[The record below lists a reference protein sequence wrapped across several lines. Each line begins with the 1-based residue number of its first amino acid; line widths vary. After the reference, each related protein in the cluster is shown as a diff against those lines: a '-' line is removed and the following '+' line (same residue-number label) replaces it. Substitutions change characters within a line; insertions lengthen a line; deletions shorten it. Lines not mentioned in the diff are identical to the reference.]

1 MFGLSDD
8 LRHHGDGFNGILAGG
23 AFAREHDGVSAVID
37 GVGDVG
43 GLGTS
48 WPWVVDHRFEHLRG
62 SNNGFAVLGCPANDV
77 LLERGNFF
85 GGKLDAEIAAGHH
98 DSVGDLEDAVKMLD
112 RLWLFELRNHPCVG
126 FKRSEA
132 VLDVTDVSGSAH
144 EGDGDD
150 VYSLTDGKDEV
161 FLVLFRERWDIYGDS
176 RQIDALVFAE
186 HAAVDDLA
194 GDVGAFNLLD
204 TQLNQT
210 VGEKNAGSGLEIL
223 GEGLEGG
230 ADQSGGT
237 FHLARS
243 DGKAFAGDE
252 LDGLV
257 VLKLGGTDLGT
268 LQIGENADG
277 LAFLPGDSAD
287 HTNEFGLLRVC

>member
-8 LRHHGDGFNGILAGG
+8 LRHHRDGFNRILAGG
-23 AFAREHDGVSAVID
+23 AFARQHDGVSAVID

-48 WPWVVDHRFEHLRG
+48 RPWVVDHRFEHLRG
-62 SNNGFAVLGCPANDV
+62 SDHGFAVLGCPANDV

-126 FKRSEA
+126 LKRGEA

-144 EGDGDD
+144 ERDGDD
-150 VYSLTDGKDEV
+150 VNSLTDGKDQV
-161 FLVLFRERWDIYGDS
+161 LLVLFRERRDIYGDS
-176 RQIDALVFAE
+176 GKIDALVFAE

-194 GDVGAFNLLD
+194 GDVDAFRLPPS
-204 TQLNQT
+204 QFHEPVAQT
-210 VGEKNAGSGLEIL
+210 DPTTGPNTV
-223 GEGLEGG
+223 
-230 ADQSGGT
+230 
-237 FHLARS
+237 
-243 DGKAFAGDE
+243 
-252 LDGLV
+252 
-257 VLKLGGTDLGT
+257 
-268 LQIGENADG
+268 
-277 LAFLPGDSAD
+277 
-287 HTNEFGLLRVC
+287 